1 MSPAFATN
9 ESLWPLDGAPAAQQA
24 RPAVHGQDAPAST
37 ASPSKSKPRHRVR
50 RKPDGPTS
58 DAATTGPPPVPGVTS
73 AASASQATS
82 TKSAE
87 GLRARNGHASRGG
100 RGRGGAGRGTSS
112 RGGPPGTRPFS
123 TSGRGGFNN
132 GGSGGNSSTDDV
144 GVRYN
149 RAPFSRA
156 SSGTSRAGLGAQSA
170 DWRRGVHT
178 DAATASE
185 DSAAAGAA
193 EPGQGRQGKAKAKKT
208 SDSDKGTALLEQ
220 VAGASDN
227 LEEQIL
233 QLYEIQRP
241 SPAALAARQHLVDE
255 LTDWLN
261 REHFRWGHPHN
272 KSMYPLKIEPF
283 GSVRFGLGTSTSD
296 LDLCL
301 LDPYRPNGFVDKYF
315 SSHNAALQSLPDI
328 YNMRRIGRSLQQAN
342 LTDVRWIP
350 EAAVPI
356 CKFKVMIDGHLIE
369 ADLNTNERLGV
380 FNSRLINSYCNL
392 HPLVR
397 PLSVFIKFWAKQRG
411 LNDPSGTPT
420 TFSSYTLILLVIAYL
435 QRVDLLPNLQ
445 DPDLI
450 ASTGTERNRFYST
463 PKARARRSRVD
474 RIVRSVGWDVT
485 FVEYETTPDGYA
497 ASEVNLVDLARGF
510 FHYYADEFDMER
522 TAVSVWKGSP
532 LERQRPFGTKK
543 PSAIDA
549 ELVEALAQ
557 NGDLSAAEVLRQRD
571 EDADLSAFAVATAES
586 TAEPAGAPDLDSL
599 AADLDALR
607 QDDAQQRRQAAAE
620 PNSRS
625 SSPIEY
631 EEYEEPERWADN
643 LLVVQDPFILTRNCP
658 GNVAPDWVEELR
670 IQMRRARDL
679 IDRHASIQEICAA
692 VKDDPD
698 YVSFADRKKGKSHSR
713 GSKRKPKPVRLKE
726 KAEQQAHD
734 AEHDKVDPAAPVYVP
749 DGPGALP
756 DPPDLGETRQREQA
770 AFLEALA
777 GNGGT
782 STTGPKNS

>member
-1 MSPAFATN
+1 MSPAFATQ
-9 ESLWPLDGAPAAQQA
+9 ESLWPLNSSTTSSSQVPSAATAASAATESPA
-24 RPAVHGQDAPAST
+24 
-37 ASPSKSKPRHRVR
+37 KSKPRHRVR
-50 RKPDGPTS
+50 RKPEAS
-58 DAATTGPPPVPGVTS
+58 AEAAATAGGLAPPVPLAAAAANTASTS
-73 AASASQATS
+73 RGGPAPNAFEP
-82 TKSAE
+82 K
-87 GLRARNGHASRGG
+87 ARNGQSTRGG
-100 RGRGGAGRGTSS
+100 RGRGGGRASS
-112 RGGPPGTRPFS
+112 SSSESRRGGGPAGTRAF
-123 TSGRGGFNN
+123 TTARGGFRNVSGN
-132 GGSGGNSSTDDV
+132 GGEDV
-144 GVRYN
+144 GMRM
-149 RAPFSRA
+149 PFSRRGGGGG
-156 SSGTSRAGLGAQSA
+156 GTAMGAQSA
-170 DWRRGVHT
+170 DWRRNVHT
-178 DAATASE
+178 
-185 DSAAAGAA
+185 DSAAATTSASDADGNDA
-193 EPGQGRQGKAKAKKT
+193 PGQERRGKGETTKITAA
-208 SDSDKGTALLEQ
+208 DKGTALLEQ
-220 VAGASDN
+220 VVGMSDSF
-227 LEEQIL
+227 EEQIL
-233 QLYEIQRP
+233 QLFELQRP

-261 REHFRWGHPHN
+261 REHFRWGHAHN

-315 SSHNAALQSLPDI
+315 SSQNSGLQNLPDI

-420 TFSSYTLILLVIAYL
+420 TFSSYTFILLVIAYL
-435 QRVDLLPNLQ
+435 QHVDLLPNLQ
-445 DPDLI
+445 DADLI
-450 ASTGTERNRFYST
+450 ASTGTERNRFFST

-485 FVEYETTPDGYA
+485 FVEYETTPEGYA
-497 ASEVNLVDLARGF
+497 APAANLVDLARGF

-522 TAVSVWKGSP
+522 TAVSVWNGAG

-543 PSAIDA
+543 PVDT
-549 ELVEALAQ
+549 ELVEALAR
-557 NGDLSAAEVLRQRD
+557 NGDLSPAEVLRQRE
-571 EDADLSAFAVATAES
+571 EDADLSAFAAEGTAAATTE
-586 TAEPAGAPDLDSL
+586 PDLDSL

-607 QDDAQQRRQAAAE
+607 QEDRAQHAPAE

-679 IDRHASIQEICAA
+679 IDRNASIQEICAA
-692 VKDDPD
+692 VKDDPE
-698 YVSFADRKKGKSHSR
+698 YVSFADQKKGGKGRSR
-713 GSKRKPKPVRLKE
+713 GGNNKRKPKPVRLKE
-726 KAEQQAHD
+726 KAEQQQAHD
-734 AEHDKVDPAAPVYVP
+734 AENMAESAAPVDASEGLAASADAPEPVALVA
-749 DGPGALP
+749 PGSAA
-756 DPPDLGETRQREQA
+756 ETTQA
-770 AFLEALA
+770 PLESADDSQKL
-777 GNGGT
+777 
-782 STTGPKNS
+782 